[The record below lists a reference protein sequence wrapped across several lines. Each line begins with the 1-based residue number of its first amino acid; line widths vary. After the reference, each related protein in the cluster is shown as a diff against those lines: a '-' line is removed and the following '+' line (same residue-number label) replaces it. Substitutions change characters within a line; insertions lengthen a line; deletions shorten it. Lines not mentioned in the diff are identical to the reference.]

1 MGKIVSNLWMAFVIL
16 MSVWLIASMYQ
27 ILLEV
32 GMEYLDYNFFVILS
46 KFTTK

>member
-1 MGKIVSNLWMAFVIL
+1 MGKIISNLWMVFVIL
-16 MSVWLIASMYQ
+16 MSAWLIASMYQ

-32 GMEYLDYNFFVILS
+32 GMEYIDYNFFVILS

>member
-16 MSVWLIASMYQ
+16 MSVWLIVSMYQ

-32 GMEYLDYNFFVILS
+32 GMEYIDYNFFVILS